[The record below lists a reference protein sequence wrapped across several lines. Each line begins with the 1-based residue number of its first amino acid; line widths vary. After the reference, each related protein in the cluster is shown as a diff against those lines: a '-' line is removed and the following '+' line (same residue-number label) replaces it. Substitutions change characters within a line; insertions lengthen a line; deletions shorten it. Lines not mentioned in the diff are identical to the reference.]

1 MKTAIKLILIYL
13 GIQLVCGGLIG
24 IPFTAVARMNGGNM
38 DATRI
43 SELTLAPSMLLSMAV
58 MFFYLWKARYIPK
71 DKMSWSF
78 VSLPFLTVT
87 FLIGLSMT
95 VLMDLLTAVLSWVPD
110 VLEQQFNALQ
120 SGWLGIVAI
129 TLLGPVLEE
138 LLFRGGVTKALL
150 ERYSPRKAIFLSALL
165 FGIFH
170 LNPAQVVAAFFGGLL
185 LAWVYYR
192 TRSLIPCILI
202 HIVNNSLSVILS
214 LTYPDADTI
223 SDVTDT
229 TSYYILIAVAA
240 MLFVGCFLRI
250 KQVTIP
256 GVWRKSE

>member
-13 GIQLVCGGLIG
+13 GIQLICGGLIG
-24 IPFTAVARMNGGNM
+24 IPFTIIARMNGGSV
-38 DATRI
+38 DATRV

-58 MFFYLWKARYIPK
+58 MFFYLWKAHYIPK
-71 DKMSWSF
+71 DKTSWSF
-78 VSLPFLTVT
+78 ISFPFLIIT

-110 VLEQQFNALQ
+110 ILEQQFDALQ

-129 TLLGPVLEE
+129 TLLGPILEE
-138 LLFRGGVTKALL
+138 LLFRGGATKALL

-165 FGIFH
+165 FGVFH
-170 LNPAQVVAAFFGGLL
+170 LNPAQIVAAFFGGLL

-202 HIVNNSLSVILS
+202 HIVNNSISVMLS

-223 SDVTDT
+223 RDVTGT
-229 TSYYILIAVAA
+229 TPYYLLIAVVA
-240 MLFVGCFLRI
+240 MVFVGCFLRI
-250 KQVTIP
+250 KQVTVP
-256 GVWRKSE
+256 GTWRKDE

>member
-24 IPFTAVARMNGGNM
+24 IPFTVVARMNGGNM

-150 ERYSPRKAIFLSALL
+150 
-165 FGIFH
+165 
-170 LNPAQVVAAFFGGLL
+170 
-185 LAWVYYR
+185 
-192 TRSLIPCILI
+192 
-202 HIVNNSLSVILS
+202 
-214 LTYPDADTI
+214 
-223 SDVTDT
+223 
-229 TSYYILIAVAA
+229 
-240 MLFVGCFLRI
+240 
-250 KQVTIP
+250 
-256 GVWRKSE
+256 

>member
-24 IPFTAVARMNGGNM
+24 IPFTIIARMNGGSV
-38 DATRI
+38 DATRV

-58 MFFYLWKARYIPK
+58 MFFYLWKAHYIPK
-71 DKMSWSF
+71 DKTSWSF
-78 VSLPFLTVT
+78 ISFPFLIIT

-95 VLMDLLTAVLSWVPD
+95 VLMDMLTAVLSWVPD
-110 VLEQQFNALQ
+110 IL
-120 SGWLGIVAI
+120 
-129 TLLGPVLEE
+129 E
-138 LLFRGGVTKALL
+138 LLFRGGATKALL

-165 FGIFH
+165 FGVFH
-170 LNPAQVVAAFFGGLL
+170 LNPAQIVAAFFGGLL

-202 HIVNNSLSVILS
+202 HIVNNSISVMLS

-223 SDVTDT
+223 RDVTGT
-229 TSYYILIAVAA
+229 TPYYLLIAVAA
-240 MLFVGCFLRI
+240 MVFVGCFLRI
-250 KQVTIP
+250 KQVTVP
-256 GVWRKSE
+256 GTWRKDE

>member
-24 IPFTAVARMNGGNM
+24 IPFTVVARMNGGNM

-95 VLMDLLTAVLSWVPD
+95 
-110 VLEQQFNALQ
+110 
-120 SGWLGIVAI
+120 I
-129 TLLGPVLEE
+129 
-138 LLFRGGVTKALL
+138 
-150 ERYSPRKAIFLSALL
+150 
-165 FGIFH
+165 
-170 LNPAQVVAAFFGGLL
+170 
-185 LAWVYYR
+185 
-192 TRSLIPCILI
+192 
-202 HIVNNSLSVILS
+202 
-214 LTYPDADTI
+214 
-223 SDVTDT
+223 
-229 TSYYILIAVAA
+229 
-240 MLFVGCFLRI
+240 
-250 KQVTIP
+250 
-256 GVWRKSE
+256 WRKFVSP